1 MRNFL
6 PVAILIILLLYWTP
20 VGTKNF
26 HLWRCPIGI
35 NSVYSN
41 INPNGKLK
49 RNNMQLAPLLP
60 LEQTKEYFKTVL
72 NPPPVFRLPLRD
84 KDEAKRRIPLLV
96 ANPYPLKQKT
106 SFPVV
111 PPPKKHLHLESPQNH
126 EEAQC
131 GWTCT
136 YEDCNYQQK
145 GRSDVFKA
153 KRHVWDK
160 HLRKN
165 EEYCKHFDTTAVLSA
180 PIYEQLSPNDR
191 ERVKGFIFKF
201 LKGQSPTETPK
212 QITNTQTLPTILPP
226 VLHLPQVKENISP
239 VSPSREEIQVE
250 EPQEMEMGQ
259 MEEEEEETNLHSEKK
274 NLCCTWKGCDYI
286 QQEKDIWKAK
296 RHIWDK
302 HLRTSDLYETL
313 CHKSYPPSYGKLNQ
327 EEKKVLDSNL
337 LKYVG
342 EKVSSQIRGFS
353 PKKRVSLKT
362 NNLPLISKPKREKR
376 VSGEKSPRSP
386 RSPKRSREEESSS
399 NKKRRVVTR
408 SKTES
413 IKVQSKHTVLPE
425 FRERPEV
432 VPQEDFEKFGTLVWN
447 PSMTSEE
454 DVLELKKFCASKMN
468 FTSVDFVRVYDIFM
482 LNGYN
487 LEKTKDIISSN
498 LLSIQKLKHKNDD
511 NFDSSDFSS
520 DLIQLKK
527 LLNDDVEILY
537 TTESSC
543 F

>member
-1 MRNFL
+1 
-6 PVAILIILLLYWTP
+6 
-20 VGTKNF
+20 
-26 HLWRCPIGI
+26 
-35 NSVYSN
+35 
-41 INPNGKLK
+41 
-49 RNNMQLAPLLP
+49 MQLAPLLP
-60 LEQTKEYFKTVL
+60 LEQSKEYFKTIL

-84 KDEAKRRIPLLV
+84 NKDEAKRRIPILA
-96 ANPYPLKQKT
+96 ANPYPLKQKI
-106 SFPVV
+106 SFPVP
-111 PPPKKHLHLESPQNH
+111 PPPKKHLHLESPQNQ
-126 EEAQC
+126 EDAQC

-165 EEYCKHFDTTAVLSA
+165 EEYCKHFDTAVLSA

-191 ERVKGFIFKF
+191 ERVKGSIFKF
-201 LKGQSPTETPK
+201 LKGQSPETTKTP
-212 QITNTQTLPTILPP
+212 NALPTILPP
-226 VLHLPQVKENISP
+226 VLLLPQMKETSP

-250 EPQEMEMGQ
+250 EQGVEEQEQELEQEEMEQ
-259 MEEEEEETNLHSEKK
+259 HQEEEEEEQTNHTEKK

-286 QQEKDIWKAK
+286 QLEKDIWKAK

-342 EKVSSQIRGFS
+342 EKVSSQTRGFS
-353 PKKRVSLKT
+353 PKKRVSPKT
-362 NNLPLISKPKREKR
+362 NNLPQTKPKREKR
-376 VSGEKSPRSP
+376 LTNNFVEPRSP
-386 RSPKRSREEESSS
+386 RSPKRGREEESSS
-399 NKKRRVVTR
+399 SKKRRVVTR

-425 FRERPEV
+425 CRQRPEV
-432 VPQEDFEKFGTLVWN
+432 VPEEDVAKFGTLVWN
-447 PSMTSEE
+447 PSKTSEE
-454 DVLELKKFCASKMN
+454 DVLELKKFCSSKMN

-487 LEKTKDIISSN
+487 LDKTKEIISSN
-498 LLSIQKLKHKNDD
+498 LFAIQKLKHKNDD

-527 LLNDDVEILY
+527 LLNDDVEMLY
-537 TTESSC
+537 TTESSNQ